1 MKILYFKNIHWD
13 KLNNILHA
21 NIWFYILIK
30 IMVKIFYVNC
40 VHGQTATLKKQQRVI
55 TSLGGKCAFSSMF

>member
-1 MKILYFKNIHWD
+1 
-13 KLNNILHA
+13 LNNILHA

-30 IMVKIFYVNC
+30 IMVKIYYVNC